1 MAITT
6 VGEAHAVNDLA
17 RLLLPDDKP
26 GDADKARDAL
36 ALLAK
41 ASQAKLKAGITA
53 KEVTG
58 QWGRHL
64 IIARIAAALYGD
76 DTPALIR
83 DLANS
88 RQLAVSFL
96 NRPWFD
102 AHIERELT
110 DEEWA
115 LLVPKLARY
124 DDEVED
130 SWLNERFADDLLR
143 EAGIEKHIPDLSNE
157 LADDMTDDAA
167 DDAAGGEDDGHSEG
181 EDQGDSEGDDGAA
194 EEGGSDEPPAGPEP
208 APEHEPEPDPAPE
221 TEAAHEETEDVDPP
235 APEDEVDAPPADEAD
250 IDPAA

>member
-41 ASQAKLKAGITA
+41 ASHAKLKAGMTA

-143 EAGIEKHIPDLSNE
+143 EAGIEKHIPDLSDE

-167 DDAAGGEDDGHSEG
+167 GGEDDSHGES
-181 EDQGDSEGDDGAA
+181 EDQGDSEGAPA
-194 EEGGSDEPPAGPEP
+194 EGGGTDEPPAGPEP
-208 APEHEPEPDPAPE
+208 APEPEPEPEPDPALESEP
-221 TEAAHEETEDVDPP
+221 AHEETEDVDPP
-235 APEDEVDAPPADEAD
+235 AQEEEVDVSPADEVD